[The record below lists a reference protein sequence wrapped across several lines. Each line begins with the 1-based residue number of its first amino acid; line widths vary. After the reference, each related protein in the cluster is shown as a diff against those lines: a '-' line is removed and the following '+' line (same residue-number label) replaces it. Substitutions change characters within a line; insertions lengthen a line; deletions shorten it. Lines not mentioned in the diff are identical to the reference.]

1 MTRTRVLN
9 PAPAA
14 TRLEAVDLSR
24 QILAE
29 AREIHGP
36 SQCARLDALAAQLH
50 GVAPERIDGDAARIA
65 FWANLYNA
73 LVLHCLCLKP
83 LRGSLLWHV
92 RLFDRVACRVGAH
105 DYPLNLIENGIL
117 RVNRRAP
124 FRLRRPLRAGDPR
137 LAATPSRI
145 DPRVHFALNCGARSC
160 PPIRDYE
167 PETLDAQLE
176 LATRTY
182 LDGETVLEPERRQVR
197 LPRLMRLYAA
207 DFGDR
212 ARQLEFAASY
222 LPQLADWLREAEAAV
237 RVRYSRFDWS
247 VAPPSDRRPVALR
260 PR

>member
-1 MTRTRVLN
+1 M
-9 PAPAA
+9 
-14 TRLEAVDLSR
+14 
-24 QILAE
+24 
-29 AREIHGP
+29 
-36 SQCARLDALAAQLH
+36 
-50 GVAPERIDGDAARIA
+50 
-65 FWANLYNA
+65 
-73 LVLHCLCLKP
+73 LHCLCLNP

-92 RLFDRVACRVGAH
+92 RLFDRVAYRVGAH

-197 LPRLMRLYAA
+197 LPRLVRLYAA

-222 LPQLADWLREAEAAV
+222 LPQVADWLREAEAAV
-237 RVRYSRFDWS
+237 GVRYSRFDWS

>member
-1 MTRTRVLN
+1 MARARILN
-9 PAPAA
+9 PALAP

-29 AREIHGP
+29 ARAIENPG
-36 SQCARLDALAAQLH
+36 SCARLDALAGQLH
-50 GVAPERIDGDAARIA
+50 GVAPESINADAARIA
-65 FWANLYNA
+65 FWVNLYNA

-83 LRGSLLWHV
+83 LRGSLLWHL
-92 RLFDRVACRVGAH
+92 RLFDRVGYRVGGH

-124 FRLRRPLRAGDPR
+124 FRLRRPLRSSDPR
-137 LAATPSRI
+137 LAVAPSQI
-145 DPRVHFALNCGARSC
+145 DPRIHFALNCGARSC

-167 PETLDAQLE
+167 PEALDAQLE

-182 LDGETVLEPERRQVR
+182 LEAETVLEPARRQVR

-212 ARQLEFAASY
+212 TRQLEFASRY
-222 LPQLADWLREAEAAV
+222 LPPLADLMRATEAGI
-237 RVRYSRFDWS
+237 RIRYSRFDWT
-247 VAPPSDRRPVALR
+247 VAA
-260 PR
+260 